1 MAYYESV
8 WIARQDISASQVET
22 LADELA
28 EQIKTNGGEVA
39 SREYWGLKSL
49 SYRIKKN
56 RKGHYMLFNLDAPA
70 AAVQEF
76 ERTMRYNED
85 VLRYLT
91 VRVNELNA
99 EPSAM
104 MQAKGRGDD
113 RGRGG
118 RGRHRD

>member
-1 MAYYESV
+1 
-8 WIARQDISASQVET
+8 
-22 LADELA
+22 
-28 EQIKTNGGEVA
+28 
-39 SREYWGLKSL
+39 
-49 SYRIKKN
+49 
-56 RKGHYMLFNLDAPA
+56 MLFNLDAPA